1 MRGLEMPQVATGSAI
16 EKLSYEL
23 GSDHVTVYLVA
34 ENRLLREA
42 LLRVLQKRSDLAVA
56 GHTDSPE
63 IAAHDIAVNP
73 CHVLLI
79 DSLQMLCSMSLN
91 APPTRQPESNPLK
104 VVLFGMNE
112 DREIFLES
120 VRAGVTAYLLKDAS
134 AADVIDAIRRVARGE
149 AVCPP
154 RLCFA
159 LFQSFVGQT
168 RQPNNPPVLDA
179 KYNLT
184 RRQHELIELL
194 FQKLTNKEIASRLN
208 LSEFTVKNH
217 VRRIIRQLEAA
228 NRYEAVEMMRA
239 IGYFNCA

>member
-1 MRGLEMPQVATGSAI
+1 MPQIYAESAI
-16 EKLSYEL
+16 ERSNYGPE
-23 GSDHVTVYLVA
+23 SEHVIVYLVA

-56 GHTDSPE
+56 GHSDSPE
-63 IAAHDIAVNP
+63 MASREMTANRCD
-73 CHVLLI
+73 VLLI
-79 DSLQMLCSMSLN
+79 DSLQMLCAMGVNTLS
-91 APPTRQPESNPLK
+91 PRQPEERPLK
-104 VVLFGMNE
+104 IVLFGMSE
-112 DREIFLES
+112 DREVFLEA

-134 AADVIDAIRRVARGE
+134 AADVIAAIRRVAQGE

-154 RLCFA
+154 RLCFT
-159 LFQSFVGQT
+159 LFQHVFGQAL
-168 RQPNNPPVLDA
+168 QPSVPPALEP

-194 FQKLTNKEIASRLN
+194 FQKLTNKEIANRLN

-217 VRRIIRQLEAA
+217 VRRIIRQLEAT

>member
-1 MRGLEMPQVATGSAI
+1 MPQIATESAV
-16 EKLSYEL
+16 EKTTYGLDL
-23 GSDHVTVYLVA
+23 DHVIVYLVA

-56 GHTDSPE
+56 GHSDSPE
-63 IAAHDIAVNP
+63 IAARDIAANR

-79 DSLQMLCSMSLN
+79 DSLPMLCAMGLN
-91 APPTRQPESNPLK
+91 TLFSRQPEEYPLRI
-104 VVLFGMNE
+104 VLFGMNE
-112 DREIFLES
+112 DREVFLES

-134 AADVIDAIRRVARGE
+134 AADVIAAIRRVAQGE

-154 RLCFA
+154 RLCFT
-159 LFQSFVGQT
+159 LFQHVVAQAL
-168 RQPNNPPVLDA
+168 QPSAPPALEP

-184 RRQHELIELL
+184 RRQHELIALL

-217 VRRIIRQLEAA
+217 VRRIIRQLEAT